1 MTHHSHCTVVAVAA
15 VPKATAKTRTRK
27 LFDHFLHQ
35 RSLFLA
41 TAFHFTS
48 FRLVF
53 RFGRFGSL
61 SPSSL
66 DLIPI
71 TCMRPART
79 GRSLSSLTLDH
90 FLRWSL
96 GEVELG
102 QKRRVREEE

>member
-61 SPSSL
+61 PRRAWISFPSL
-66 DLIPI
+66 ACGP
-71 TCMRPART
+71 PEPV
-79 GRSLSSLTLDH
+79 G
-90 FLRWSL
+90 
-96 GEVELG
+96 V
-102 QKRRVREEE
+102 